1 MNKYYLEVID
11 DYKYNLQGGNY
22 DYKYNKYKIKYNNL
36 KLQYNLQGG
45 NYTSNYIYN
54 DIYDQ
59 YKTKNT
65 NLKLQ
70 GEELIEYKYYK
81 YKLKYHELKYNL
93 FGGNGKAKDDFIYD
107 LIINLDNQETNPQKI
122 AEQFNKVINNIKEDS
137 NIKIV
142 LNTIKSANGIFKD
155 IKEMQLLLL
164 CVFCN
169 SINNTNVFIDAIG
182 QVITNFYNKNYDLSV
197 ILQGIIPCTDEL
209 KDLVEKIFNIIKS
222 NYGKN
227 LNQIPGL
234 QKFLTVLSLVFFNNI
249 INSKDNNTN
258 DNNYNKQ
265 QQNAINDIKK
275 ELDIVGVKI
284 DDKVIIKTV
293 SIIERLIGLQFTF
306 AKSVIGKAL
315 QATGQVTEQV
325 VQSTGQALEQVK
337 NQALQATGQALQAT
351 GQVAEQVVQSTGQ
364 ALEQVKNQALQ
375 TTGQVVDQTLKGI
388 GGLFGFRGGGG
399 LSYAYL
405 NIKNTNLENLI
416 YNSLRLIID
425 KSSPNKLFEGCLYIL
440 RIFIKIISNNNPF
453 HHSIIVKDYLNI
465 IDSIICFFI
474 ILNQNTKN
482 ISEYNI
488 DYLKLAIK
496 NIFGEDLESFTTL
509 INNFIQSIYDTF
521 ILQTCSSKVIYLDPN
536 IKTKTFLKDKIDK
549 IDQETNKQ
557 PTQ

>member
-1 MNKYYLEVID
+1 MY
-11 DYKYNLQGGNY
+11 
-22 DYKYNKYKIKYNNL
+22 
-36 KLQYNLQGG
+36 
-45 NYTSNYIYN
+45 
-54 DIYDQ
+54 
-59 YKTKNT
+59 
-65 NLKLQ
+65 
-70 GEELIEYKYYK
+70 
-81 YKLKYHELKYNL
+81 
-93 FGGNGKAKDDFIYD
+93 GGNGKAKDDFIYD
-107 LIINLDNQETNPQKI
+107 LIINLDNQETNLQNI

-197 ILQGIIPCTDEL
+197 ILQGIIPCTGEL
-209 KDLVEKIFNIIKS
+209 NDLVEKIFNIIKS
-222 NYGKN
+222 NYSKN

-234 QKFLTVLSLVFFNNI
+234 QKFLTVLSVVFFNNI
-249 INSKDNNTN
+249 KNSKDNNTN

-265 QQNAINDIKK
+265 QQNAINDIKT

-293 SIIERLIGLQFTF
+293 STIER
-306 AKSVIGKAL
+306 
-315 QATGQVTEQV
+315 
-325 VQSTGQALEQVK
+325 
-337 NQALQATGQALQAT
+337 
-351 GQVAEQVVQSTGQ
+351 
-364 ALEQVKNQALQ
+364 
-375 TTGQVVDQTLKGI
+375 LKGI
-388 GGLFGFRGGGG
+388 GGLFDFRGGGG

-405 NIKNTNLENLI
+405 NIKNTNLKNLI

-440 RIFIKIISNNNPF
+440 KIFIKIISNNNPF
-453 HHSIIVKDYLNI
+453 HHSIIIKDYLNI